1 MHLGRRHPT
10 PRWLRPLGRVVCALL
25 AGAALAAPAHASDTG
40 ALRVGSKAFT
50 ESELLGALL
59 TEVLDRH
66 RPTVH
71 RRALG
76 GTRVLWRALLQDEI
90 DLYVDYTGTLR
101 QELLPRAAPGEAG
114 LIAALAAQGL
124 RLGPALGFA
133 NSYAIGM
140 REERAAAL
148 GIATLTDLRAHP
160 QLRLGLSHEFI
171 DRGDG
176 WRGLKAHYQLPQR
189 ATGLDHDLAYRA
201 LATGTLDAVDL
212 YTTDAE
218 IPYYHLRVLRDD
230 RQYFPDYQ
238 ARVIYRAE
246 HAQWLEPRLQPLAGA
261 LDTAAMRRLNA
272 AVKLDRR
279 AVAEVAAGFAGERL
293 GLAPRT
299 AGRSHRAA
307 RLLRR
312 TGEHLALVGISLG
325 AAILVAIPLGV
336 LAQRRRR
343 LGQWLLGATGL
354 LQTIPALAMLVFML
368 PLFGIGGPPAI
379 AALFLYSLLPIVR
392 STHAGLAGIDPAL
405 RESAL
410 TLGLTARTRLLR
422 IELPLAT
429 RHVLAGIKTAA
440 VINIGTATLGAL
452 VGAGGYGQPIL
463 SGIRLDDPGLILEGA
478 VPAALMALATQGG
491 FELLE
496 RRLLPAPLRRA
507 R

>member
-1 MHLGRRHPT
+1 M
-10 PRWLRPLGRVVCALL
+10 PRWGRSL
-25 AGAALAAPAHASDTG
+25 AIVIAALWACAGLAPAAAASDAG
-40 ALRVGSKAFT
+40 PLRVGSKAFT

-59 TEVLDRH
+59 TQVLDRH
-66 RPTVH
+66 HPTVH

-90 DLYVDYTGTLR
+90 DLYVEYTGTLR
-101 QELLPRAAPGEAG
+101 QELLPQAAPGEAG
-114 LIAALAAQGL
+114 LAAALAAQGL

-140 REERAAAL
+140 PEARAAAL
-148 GIATLTDLRAHP
+148 GIDTLSDLRAHP

-176 WRGLKAHYQLPQR
+176 WRGLKSHYRLPQR

-201 LATGTLDAVDL
+201 LAAGTLDAVDL

-218 IPYYHLRVLRDD
+218 IPYYGLRVLRDD
-230 RQYFPDYQ
+230 RGYFPDYQ
-238 ARVIYRAE
+238 ARIIYRAE
-246 HAQWLEPRLQPLAGA
+246 HAQALAPRLQPLAGA
-261 LDTAAMRRLNA
+261 LDTARMQRLNA

-279 AVAEVAAGFAGERL
+279 PVPEVAAAFASEVL
-293 GLAPRT
+293 GLAPR
-299 AGRSHRAA
+299 AAVGSHRAA

-312 TGEHLALVGISLG
+312 TGEHLALVGLSLG
-325 AAILVAIPLGV
+325 AAIIIAIPLGV

-343 LGQWLLGATGL
+343 LGQWILSATGI
-354 LQTIPALAMLVFML
+354 LQTVPALAMLVFMI

-392 STHAGLAGIDPAL
+392 NTHAGLAGIDPAL

-410 TLGLTARTRLLR
+410 TLGLSARTRLLR

-429 RHVLAGIKTAA
+429 RHMLAGIKTAA

-463 SGIRLDDPGLILEGA
+463 SGIRLDDLGLILEGA
-478 VPAALMALATQGG
+478 VPAALLALAAQGG

-507 R
+507 G